1 MEKLVDF
8 LTSKIGYTLTIIA
21 GFIVPGVMLIFIWN
35 RELYM
40 QLDLIKLLLASF
52 GISFFLYIPLLIFG
66 IKITSIVE
74 RVSKK
79 EVEGMAVLLVP
90 VFLTVVEIM
99 LLMTIKII
107 NTNYSMLDFV
117 KEFGV
122 TTFWCVAIISG
133 IDFLL
138 GLFFKIKK

>member
-21 GFIVPGVMLIFIWN
+21 GFIVPGVMFIFIWN

-40 QLDLIKLLLASF
+40 QLDIIKLLLASF
-52 GISFFLYIPLLIFG
+52 GISFFLYIPLLIFS
-66 IKITSIVE
+66 IKITSITE
-74 RVSKK
+74 KISKK
-79 EVEGMAVLLVP
+79 EGEGMAVLLVP
-90 VFLTVVEIM
+90 VFLTVLEMM

-107 NTNYSMLDFV
+107 NTDYSMLDFV

-122 TTFWCVAIISG
+122 VTFWCVVIISG
-133 IDFLL
+133 IDFLI
-138 GLFFKIKK
+138 GLFVKTKK

>member
-40 QLDLIKLLLASF
+40 QLDIIKLLLASF
-52 GISFFLYIPLLIFG
+52 GISFFLYIPMLIFG
-66 IKITSIVE
+66 IKITSITE
-74 RVSKK
+74 KISKK
-79 EVEGMAVLLVP
+79 EAEGMAVLLVP

-99 LLMTIKII
+99 LLITIKII
-107 NTNYSMLDFV
+107 NTDYSMLDFV

-122 TTFWCVAIISG
+122 TTFWCVVIISG
-133 IDFLL
+133 LDFLI
-138 GLFFKIKK
+138 GLFVKIKK